1 MTQMLAAKL
10 HYDKY
15 QISVVFAT
23 STQMVQ
29 EIAQFAPDIIIAP
42 FLTKFVPSEIYD
54 TYPTYI
60 MHPGIAGDKG
70 PHSLE
75 HTIIDKLTDW
85 GSIFLRAT
93 SELDGGSIYAR
104 GFFPLRYTYKASLY
118 RNEVVGSVFFSID
131 ELLANHNSTKFT
143 PLEQPST
150 PMHKKILMQERM
162 IDWETDTTQTIV
174 NKIYQSDSAPGV
186 RDNLLGVPCYLFGA
200 WSEEKL
206 KASPKQIIAKREG
219 AICLGTV
226 DGAVWITHLKEEG
239 KFKLPATYVLKDK
252 LAGIKESRI
261 PLVFDK
267 SYATFYEIGCEIKN
281 EVAYLHFNF
290 HNGAFSSDKCIRL
303 KCAIEYLSENAK
315 VIVLVGGDDFF
326 SNGIHLSILEDSK
339 KQGEDGWS
347 NINAMNNLVETLLYL
362 TDTITVASFSKNA
375 GAGGVFLGLACDYVV
390 GKESATL
397 NPHYKTIG
405 LSGSEYHTHSLPN
418 RVGKEKAQ
426 KLLDD
431 CLPICM
437 NEAKDIGMIDE
448 VFAVREYE
456 KSLAAFCEN
465 IAQDENQCD
474 DFLREKEEYLE
485 QNQAKIQSCKEA
497 ELAIMHPEF
506 WDEAS
511 SFHQLRHDFIYK
523 IATNQTPERLKQYAR
538 I

>member
-10 HYDKY
+10 HYNKH

-23 STQMVQ
+23 SAQMMQ
-29 EIAQFAPDIIIAP
+29 EIEQFSPKVIIAP
-42 FLTKFVPSEIYD
+42 FLTKFVPSAIYD

-60 MHPGIAGDKG
+60 MHPGIVGDKG

-75 HTIIDKLTDW
+75 HTITSRLTEW

-104 GFFPLRYTYKASLY
+104 GFFNLRPTCKASLY
-118 RNEVVGSVFFSID
+118 RNEVLESVFFSID
-131 ELLANHNSTKFT
+131 ELLANHNNKSFI
-143 PLEQPST
+143 PIEQPST
-150 PMHKKILMQERM
+150 LMHKKISMQERM
-162 IDWETDTTQTIV
+162 IDWETDTTQTII

-186 RDNLLGVPCYLFGA
+186 RDDLLGVPCYLFGA
-200 WSEEKL
+200 WEDEKL
-206 KASPKQIIAKREG
+206 KAKPKQIIAKREG
-219 AICLGTV
+219 AICLGTI
-226 DGAVWITHLKEEG
+226 DGAVWITHLKEED

-252 LAGIKESRI
+252 LAGIKENRI
-261 PLVFDK
+261 PLIFDK
-267 SYATFYEIGCEIKN
+267 SYATFYEIGCELKN
-281 EVAYLHFNF
+281 EVAYLSFNF

-390 GKESATL
+390 GKESAML
-397 NPHYKTIG
+397 NPHYKTLG
-405 LSGSEYHTHSLPN
+405 LSGSEYHTHSLPK
-418 RVGKEKAQ
+418 RVGEQKAQ
-426 KLLDD
+426 NLLDD

-448 VFAVREYE
+448 VFAVIEYE
-456 KSLAAFCEN
+456 KNLATFCAN
-465 IAQDENQCD
+465 ITQDESKYD
-474 DFLREKEEYLE
+474 DFLRDKEEYLE
-485 QNQAKIQSCKEA
+485 QNQAQMENCKET
-497 ELAIMHPEF
+497 ELSIMHPEF
-506 WDEAS
+506 WGENS
-511 SFHQLRHDFIYK
+511 PFHQLRHDFIYK
-523 IATNQTPERLKQYAR
+523 IPSQQTPERLKQYAR

>member
-10 HYDKY
+10 HYNKH

-23 STQMVQ
+23 SAQMMQ
-29 EIAQFAPDIIIAP
+29 EIEQFSPKVIIAP
-42 FLTKFVPSEIYD
+42 FLTKFVPSAIYD

-60 MHPGIAGDKG
+60 MHPGIVGDKG

-75 HTIIDKLTDW
+75 HTITSKLTEW

-93 SELDGGSIYAR
+93 NELDGGSIYAR
-104 GFFPLRYTYKASLY
+104 GFFNLRPTCKASLY
-118 RNEVVGSVFFSID
+118 RNEVLESVFFSID
-131 ELLANHNSTKFT
+131 ELLANHNNKSFI
-143 PLEQPST
+143 PIEQPST
-150 PMHKKILMQERM
+150 LMHKKISMQERM
-162 IDWETDTTQTIV
+162 IDWETDTTQTIIS
-174 NKIYQSDSAPGV
+174 KIYQSDSAPGV
-186 RDNLLGVPCYLFGA
+186 RDDLLGVPCYLFGA
-200 WSEEKL
+200 WEDEKL
-206 KASPKQIIAKREG
+206 KAKPKQIIAKREG
-219 AICLGTV
+219 AICLGTI
-226 DGAVWITHLKEEG
+226 DGAVWITHLKEED

-252 LAGIKESRI
+252 LAGIKENRI
-261 PLVFDK
+261 PLIFDK
-267 SYATFYEIGCEIKN
+267 SYATFYEIGCEVKN
-281 EVAYLHFNF
+281 EVAYLSFNF

-390 GKESATL
+390 GKESAML
-397 NPHYKTIG
+397 NPHYKTLG
-405 LSGSEYHTHSLPN
+405 LSGSEYHTHSLPK
-418 RVGKEKAQ
+418 RVGEQKAQ
-426 KLLDD
+426 NLLDD

-448 VFAVREYE
+448 VFAVIEYE
-456 KSLAAFCEN
+456 KNLATFCAN
-465 IAQDENQCD
+465 ITQDESKYD
-474 DFLREKEEYLE
+474 DFLRDKEEYLE
-485 QNQAKIQSCKEA
+485 QNQAQMENCKET
-497 ELAIMHPEF
+497 ELSIMHPEF
-506 WDEAS
+506 WGENS
-511 SFHQLRHDFIYK
+511 PFHQLRHDFIYK
-523 IATNQTPERLKQYAR
+523 IPSQQTPERLKQYAR